1 MATGRIPLVTD
12 QPITPVRVAALGLG
26 YWGPNL
32 ARAWSGLP
40 ETELAWIC
48 DLDEARLRRFA
59 PASPEARTTTDLD
72 EVLADDSVEAVAIAT
87 SAPTHAELALRALDA
102 GKHVFVEKPL
112 ALRSADARAMAAAA
126 DDAGKLLVVGHLLV
140 HHPAVAKLKELCDS
154 GQLGRTHYLYTN
166 RVNLGQVRSDE
177 NALWS
182 LGAHDISVLLHL
194 VGELPEAVSAQ
205 GQCFIHEGVEDIVFG
220 VLRFPS
226 GVIAHMHLSWLDPF
240 KARKVTIVGSDKMAV
255 FDDMN
260 PDEKVKIFDKGV
272 SHSGNG
278 NGNGAEWQPASYG
291 EYVQLRHGDTHVP
304 RISSEEPLRIQC
316 RHFARCVRGLETPR
330 SGAADGLAVVE
341 VLETMQRSLDEG
353 GVVVPFD
360 SSLVAASR

>member
-1 MATGRIPLVTD
+1 MSDTSNR
-12 QPITPVRVAALGLG
+12 PVRIAALGLG

-32 ARAWSGLP
+32 ARAWNGLP
-40 ETELAWIC
+40 ETELAWLC
-48 DLDEARLRRFA
+48 DLNPDHLERFGA
-59 PASPEARTTTDLD
+59 QFTGARTTTDLD
-72 EVLADDSVEAVAIAT
+72 EVLADDSVEAVSVAT
-87 SAPTHAELALRALDA
+87 SAPTHAALALRAIEA

-112 ALRSADARAMAAAA
+112 ALTSADARGMATAAER
-126 DDAGKLLVVGHLLV
+126 AGTLLVVGHLLV
-140 HHPAVAKLKELCDS
+140 HHPGVTALKDLVTS
-154 GQLGRTHYLYTN
+154 GSLGRTHYVYTN

-194 VGELPEAVSAQ
+194 IGELPESVSAQ

-226 GVIAHMHLSWLDPF
+226 GVIGHMHLSWMDPC
-240 KARKVTIVGSDKMAV
+240 KTRKVTIVGSDKMAV

-278 NGNGAEWQPASYG
+278 NGIQWQPASYG
-291 EYVQLRHGDTHVP
+291 EYVQLRHGDTYVP

-316 RHFARCVRGLETPR
+316 RHFARCVRAEETPR

-341 VLETMQRSLDEG
+341 VLEALQRSLDEG
-353 GVVVPFD
+353 GAVVRFE
-360 SSLVAASR
+360 SGRATA

>member
-1 MATGRIPLVTD
+1 MTASASSA
-12 QPITPVRVAALGLG
+12 PVRIAAVGLG

-40 ETELAWIC
+40 ETELAWLC
-48 DLDEARLRRFA
+48 DLDQGHLDRF
-59 PASPEARTTTDLD
+59 SGQFPEARATTQLD

-87 SAPTHAELALRALDA
+87 SAPTHAALAIRALKA

-112 ALRSADARAMAAAA
+112 ALRSADARAMAEAA
-126 DDAGKLLVVGHLLV
+126 DAADRLLVVGHLLV
-140 HHPAVAKLKELCDS
+140 HHPGVAALKALVDTGE
-154 GQLGRTHYLYTN
+154 LGRTHYVYTN

-194 VGELPEAVSAQ
+194 VGELPNAVSAQ

-226 GVIAHMHLSWLDPF
+226 GVIGHMHLSWLDPF
-240 KARKVTIVGSDKMAV
+240 KTRKVTIVGSDRMAV

-278 NGNGAEWQPASYG
+278 NGAAWQPASYG
-291 EYVQLRHGDTHVP
+291 EYVQLRHGDTYIP

-316 RHFARCVRGLETPR
+316 RHFARCVRGEETPR

-341 VLETMQRSLDEG
+341 VLEALQSSLDAG
-353 GVVVPFD
+353 GAVIPFGAPL
-360 SSLVAASR
+360 SAAA

>member
-1 MATGRIPLVTD
+1 MSDPAV
-12 QPITPVRVAALGLG
+12 TPVRIAAVGLG

-32 ARAWSGLP
+32 ARAWSGLR
-40 ETELAWIC
+40 ETELAWLC
-48 DLDEARLRRFA
+48 DLDPDHLERFGGQF
-59 PASPEARTTTDLD
+59 PEAQTTTDLD
-72 EVLADDSVEAVAIAT
+72 EVLADETVDAVAIAT
-87 SAPTHAELALRALDA
+87 SAPTHAALAVRALDA

-112 ALRSADARAMAAAA
+112 ALTSADARAMAAAA
-126 DDAGKLLVVGHLLV
+126 QRAGTLLVVGHLLV
-140 HHPAVAKLKELCDS
+140 HHPGVQALKDLVES

-194 VGELPEAVSAQ
+194 VGELPESVSAQ

-226 GVIAHMHLSWLDPF
+226 GVIGHMHLSWMDPC
-240 KARKVTIVGSDKMAV
+240 KTRKVTIVGSDKMAV

-278 NGNGAEWQPASYG
+278 NGAAWQPASYG
-291 EYVQLRHGDTHVP
+291 EYVQLRHGDTYVP

-316 RHFARCVRGLETPR
+316 RHFARCVRGEEVPR

-341 VLETMQRSLDEG
+341 VLEALQRSLDAG
-353 GVVVPFD
+353 GAVVPF
-360 SSLVAASR
+360 AAALAQAA